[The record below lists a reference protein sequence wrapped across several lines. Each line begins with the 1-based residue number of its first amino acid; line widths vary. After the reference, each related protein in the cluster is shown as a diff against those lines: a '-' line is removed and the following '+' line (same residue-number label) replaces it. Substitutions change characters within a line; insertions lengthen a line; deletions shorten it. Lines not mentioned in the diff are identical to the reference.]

1 MLADW
6 FWLLHGWLVVLLLGE
21 MIMLMRYDSRLLR
34 VLVCVA
40 NPSQYLPALF
50 PLWIMPARVGN
61 DYTTFVRVTF
71 GRPR

>member
-1 MLADW
+1 MVDTLSIVPA
-6 FWLLHGWLVVLLLGE
+6 FSFLCYRM

-50 PLWIMPARVGN
+50 PLWVMPARVGD

>member
-1 MLADW
+1 MVDTLSIVPA
-6 FWLLHGWLVVLLLGE
+6 FYFLCYRM

-50 PLWIMPARVGN
+50 PLWVMPARVGD

>member
-1 MLADW
+1 MVDTLSIIPAFPLLCYRML
-6 FWLLHGWLVVLLLGE
+6 
-21 MIMLMRYDSRLLR
+21 IMLMRYDSRLLR

-50 PLWIMPARVGN
+50 PLWVMPARVGD

>member
-1 MLADW
+1 ML
-6 FWLLHGWLVVLLLGE
+6 
-21 MIMLMRYDSRLLR
+21 IMLMRYDSRLLR

-40 NPSQYLPALF
+40 NPSQYLPALL
-50 PLWIMPARVGN
+50 PLWVMPARVGD